1 MPLPGPV
8 ITQSS
13 TPPTRSAPTDIGVW
27 FVAGLTEKGQLVPI
41 EIHSMADYVAKL
53 GARVSYGVLYDALEA
68 FFAEGG
74 DTAVVSRVVG
84 PAPVSATVNV
94 FDQSGSVVPGDVA
107 LVATAE
113 SPGDWANALNV
124 NILAGDQGGEFK
136 VQVTHDTDT
145 TVNETSPSLVDRDA
159 AVAWSQTSAYIRL
172 TLGASNE
179 DPRVQGPLSLATGTD
194 DRASIVDAQ
203 WLAALNRFS
212 KDLGPGQVSAPGR
225 STAAGHSQLLSH
237 AQANNRFALVDFADT
252 ATVATLTAAA
262 AANRALA
269 TARYG
274 GGFAP
279 WATIPGSTPGTTR
292 LVPYSAIQA
301 GLEARNAATGRSA
314 NEPAAGELGKARYAI
329 GLSQLAWTDTD
340 RTTLNDNGVNVA
352 RVMFDG
358 VRSYGYRTFV
368 DPNGALQDWVALS
381 GARLA
386 MQLSALAY
394 QIAEGFEFR
403 QIDGAKHTISE
414 FGGAL
419 TGMLLPF
426 YDQGALFG
434 STPEEAFLVDV
445 GDSVNTPATI
455 AARELR
461 ARLAVRM
468 SPFAERVLI
477 DIAKV
482 PTTQALA

>member
-13 TPPTRSAPTDIGVW
+13 TPPNRSAPTDVGVW
-27 FVAGLTEKGQLVPI
+27 FVAGLTEKGALVPL
-41 EIHSMADYVAKL
+41 EITSMADYATKL
-53 GARVSYGVLYDALEA
+53 GARVSYGVLYDSLEA

-84 PAPVSATVNV
+84 PAPVNATVNV
-94 FDQSGSVVPGDVA
+94 FDASGSAAPGDVA

-113 SPGDWANALNV
+113 SPGDWANLLNV
-124 NILAGDQGGEFK
+124 NILAGDQAGEFK

-145 TVNETSPSLVDRDA
+145 TINELSPSLLDRDA
-159 AVAWSQTSAYIRL
+159 AVTWSQTSVYIRL

-203 WLAALNRFS
+203 WLAALNRFT

-237 AQANNRFALVDFADT
+237 AQVNNRFALVDFADT

-274 GGFAP
+274 YGFAP
-279 WATIPGSTPGTTR
+279 WATIPGLTPGTTR
-292 LVPYSAIQA
+292 LVPYSAVQA
-301 GLEARNAATGRSA
+301 GLEARNAGSGHSA
-314 NEPAAGELGKARYAI
+314 NEPAAGELGRARYAI
-329 GLSQLAWTDTD
+329 GLSQLAWSDTD

-352 RVMFDG
+352 RVLFDG

-368 DPNGALQDWVALS
+368 DPSGVLQDWLAAS
-381 GARLA
+381 NGRLG
-386 MQLSALAY
+386 MQLAALAY
-394 QIAEGFEFR
+394 QIAEEFEFR

-434 STPEEAFLVDV
+434 ATPEEAFLVDV
-445 GDSVNTPATI
+445 SDTINTPVTI
-455 AARELR
+455 AARELH

-468 SPFAERVLI
+468 SQFGERVFI

-482 PTTQALA
+482 PVTQALA